1 MANVV
6 LRPWVKVV
14 GVIAVVAAIMY
25 GAFKFFGGSN
35 DGDNKPSSNSGGFF
49 SGMFSGSDD
58 DVITIGT
65 NTYAGFL
72 PFMYLNNGLEPNED
86 CPIYKEYGL
95 KLKIV
100 VQDDFAAGRAAFN
113 NGDIDIIY
121 CTADALPVEM
131 SEGSNMNDARFF
143 NVSNWSH
150 SADAIVLNYIL

>member
-14 GVIAVVAAIMY
+14 GVIAVVAAIMF
-25 GAFKFFGGSN
+25 GASKFFGGSN
-35 DGDNKPSSNSGGFF
+35 DGDNKSLSDSGGFF

-72 PFMYLNNGLEPNED
+72 PFIYLNNGLESNED
-86 CPIYKEYGL
+86 CHIYKEYGL

-100 VQDDFAAGRAAFN
+100 VQDDFAAGRTLACDF
-113 NGDIDIIY
+113 
-121 CTADALPVEM
+121 
-131 SEGSNMNDARFF
+131 
-143 NVSNWSH
+143 
-150 SADAIVLNYIL
+150 